1 MSLVD
6 KLGGVVDPHELVDYL
21 IENKVYLPKAV
32 REKLQLNFSPVNV
45 EKGEIVGGK
54 EDLDL
59 HAEVVE
65 QFKAVR
71 ALRREAVGEDGVV
84 NAGLRDAKD
93 ALSASTSSLSLLTKV
108 QSDIY
113 GADRVRTIQRVT
125 LDLLKKMDPTLQE
138 QFISNLEKELGVADV

>member
-1 MSLVD
+1 MTLQD

-21 IENKVYLPKAV
+21 IMHRDFLPKAV
-32 REKLQLNFSPVNV
+32 KDKLKSHFWTETSGVEKL
-45 EKGEIVGGK
+45 GGK

-71 ALRREAVGEDGVV
+71 ALRREAVGADGTV
-84 NAGLRDAKD
+84 NAGLREAKD
-93 ALSASTSSLSLLTKV
+93 ALSASTSLLSLLTKL

-113 GADRVRTIQRVT
+113 GADRVRTLQRVT
-125 LDLLKKMDPTLQE
+125 MELLKQMDPKLQE
-138 QFISNLEKELGVADV
+138 QFISKLEAELGVENG